1 MIVWIIC
8 KGGRQLKK
16 LLYGI
21 ALPFLL
27 IHTAPLIAG
36 NFTVTGVYDGETVRA
51 KGYGVEIVVRLAGIQ
66 TPDLLQEEGP
76 AHRLAMEAKSQLAEW
91 TLERKVN
98 IEGHGLDEFNRVIGV
113 VYLNGVNINLQMIKG
128 GYARVR
134 KEGPLDSLYLLPY
147 LKSEEI
153 ARRFGRGIWSVSGL
167 HVQMFPNEK

>member
-16 LLYGI
+16 LLYGL

-51 KGYGVEIVVRLAGIQ
+51 KGYGVEIVVRLARIQ

-76 AHRLAMEAKSQLAEW
+76 AHRLAMEEKSQLAEW
-91 TLERKVN
+91 TLERKVK
-98 IEGHGLDEFNRVIGV
+98 IEGHGLDEFNCRTLNLPGRFRLFVAV
-113 VYLNGVNINLQMIKG
+113 VGRRSFFSTKD
-128 GYARVR
+128 
-134 KEGPLDSLYLLPY
+134 LD
-147 LKSEEI
+147 
-153 ARRFGRGIWSVSGL
+153 
-167 HVQMFPNEK
+167 Q